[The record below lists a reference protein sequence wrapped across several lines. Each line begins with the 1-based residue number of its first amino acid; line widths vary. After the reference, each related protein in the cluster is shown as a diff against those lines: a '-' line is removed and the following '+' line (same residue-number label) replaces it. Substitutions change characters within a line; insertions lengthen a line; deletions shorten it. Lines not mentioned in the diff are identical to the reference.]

1 MSHRL
6 PLAAADI
13 TGAQPPGRAQ
23 RDWAVHGAGAG
34 ESRGGEGVGGARRGR
49 GGGWQGALN
58 REVLQGLRLQSVR
71 CLQILCGLASASLG
85 SGRIRTRGA

>member
-6 PLAAADI
+6 PLAGADI

-23 RDWAVHGAGAG
+23 RDWAVRGAGAG
-34 ESRGGEGVGGARRGR
+34 ESRGGREWGEPGGEEGEAGS
-49 GGGWQGALN
+49 GALN